1 MNIPTY
7 KTFEEKAEHFKQIQI
22 DSYKDFKDVYD
33 KHSTSLGVY
42 RGITSSSYKIFSSKQ
57 REFFNKGSNFD
68 YISLIEQNDII
79 QEYFRLANIP
89 KTELS
94 YLSLLQHYGK
104 PTPYLDFTKNFSKGL
119 FFALDGVELKK
130 DAQDI
135 NNYVTIFFIST
146 EDFQLLNA
154 SEQFEGGAK
163 ANSVFDEFFK
173 NYEDYSKD
181 KVLRETESLVKI
193 WLWDVFGIQGT
204 SKIKDFIEISNN
216 HRIIMQ
222 EGVFIHNEYK
232 ENKLLPLEESL
243 KTYLK
248 EESLRNY
255 YSTWDDMDINRPDV
269 HEKIREHKDY
279 IDDVKRKQARLEEN
293 IIVSYEINK
302 ELVPEIQSKI
312 KTPSKELMYMDLKEI
327 LEK

>member
-1 MNIPTY
+1 MNIPKY

-22 DSYKDFKDVYD
+22 DSYKDFKDIYE
-33 KHSTSLGVY
+33 KHSSSLGVY
-42 RGITSSSYKIFSSKQ
+42 RGIISSSYKIFSSKQ

-104 PTPYLDFTKNFSKGL
+104 PTPYLDFTKNFSKAL

-135 NNYVTIFFIST
+135 NNYFTIFFIPT
-146 EDFQLLNA
+146 EDFKILDA

-163 ANSVFDEFFK
+163 ANSIFDEYFK
-173 NYEDYSKD
+173 NYEGYSKD
-181 KVLRETESLVKI
+181 RVLRETESLVKI

-216 HRIIMQ
+216 HRIVMQ
-222 EGVFIHNEYK
+222 EGVFIYNEYK
-232 ENKLLPLEESL
+232 GDRILPLEESL
-243 KTYLK
+243 KAYLK
-248 EESLRNY
+248 EESLLNY
-255 YSTWDDMDINRPDV
+255 YSTWDEMDVNRPDV
-269 HEKIREHKDY
+269 QEKIRERKDY
-279 IDDVKRKQARLEEN
+279 IDDVKRKQARLEDN

-302 ELVPEIQSKI
+302 KLVPEIQSKI
-312 KTPSKELMYMDLKEI
+312 KIPSKELMYMDLKEI

>member
-7 KTFEEKAEHFKQIQI
+7 QTFEEKAEHFKQIQI
-22 DSYKDFKDVYD
+22 DSYKDFKDVFER
-33 KHSTSLGVY
+33 HSTSLGIY

-57 REFFNKGSNFD
+57 REFFKEGSNFD
-68 YISLIEQNDII
+68 YISLIERNEII

-104 PTPYLDFTKNFSKGL
+104 PTPYIDFTRNFSKAL
-119 FFALDGVELKK
+119 FFALDGVDLKVQ
-130 DAQDI
+130 AQSI
-135 NNYVTIFFIST
+135 NNYFTIFFIST
-146 EDFQLLNA
+146 EDFQLLDA
-154 SEQFEGGAK
+154 SEQFEGGARV
-163 ANSVFDEFFK
+163 NSVFDEFLK

-181 KVLRETESLVKI
+181 RVLRETENLVKI
-193 WLWDVFGIQGT
+193 CLWGVFGIQDT

-232 ENKLLPLEESL
+232 GDRLLPLEESL
-243 KTYLK
+243 KAFLK
-248 EESLRNY
+248 NESRSNY
-255 YSTWDDMDINRPDV
+255 YSIWDEMDIYRPDV
-269 HEKIREHKDY
+269 EKNIQEYEYY
-279 IDDVKRKQARLEEN
+279 IDNVKRIQERLEQN

-302 ELVPEIQSKI
+302 ELIPEIQSKI
-312 KTPSKELMYMDLKEI
+312 KMPSKELMYMDLKEI